1 MPLLR
6 IAGSRGK
13 ALAAPASAIVALL
26 GAAFVAPVPAAAG
39 TLGVAV
45 RNADGEP
52 VGDAVVYALPLDAR
66 GAPASIPQ
74 PVEIDQVDKEF
85 VPSVSVV
92 RVGTRVQFP
101 NRDQIRHHVYS
112 FSEAKSFEIPL
123 YEGIPAE
130 PILFDKPGPV
140 VLGCNIHDWMR
151 AYVFVVET
159 PYFALTGADGRARV
173 EVPEGEY
180 SVRVWHPALEG
191 DPDRQGQ
198 RASVSTEHASELRFA
213 IEQGR
218 IWRPRRS
225 PSLGGSG
232 YR

>member
-1 MPLLR
+1 LLR
-6 IAGSRGK
+6 IGRSRGELLE
-13 ALAAPASAIVALL
+13 ARAAAIVGLLFAACVASAPAA
-26 GAAFVAPVPAAAG
+26 GG
-39 TLGVAV
+39 TLGVVV
-45 RNADGEP
+45 RNGDGDP
-52 VGDAVVYALPLDAR
+52 VPDAVVYALPLDAQ
-66 GAPASIPQ
+66 GAPAAIPQ
-74 PVEIDQVDKEF
+74 PAKIDQVDKEF
-85 VPSVSVV
+85 VPNVSVV

-101 NRDQIRHHVYS
+101 NKDQIRHHVYS

-159 PYFALTGADGRARV
+159 PHFALTGADGRTSLEA
-173 EVPEGEY
+173 PAGEY
-180 SVRVWHPALEG
+180 QVHVWHPALEG
-191 DPDRQGQ
+191 DPAQQGQ
-198 RASVSTEHASELRFA
+198 RASVGTDQASELRFA

-218 IWRPRRS
+218 IWRPRRA
-225 PSLGGSG
+225 PSLGGAG

>member
-1 MPLLR
+1 MLR
-6 IAGSRGK
+6 IGGSRGK
-13 ALAAPASAIVALL
+13 ALEARARAIVALL
-26 GAAFVAPVPAAAG
+26 CAACLAPASAAGG

-52 VGDAVVYALPLDAR
+52 VEDAVVYALPLDAQ
-66 GAPASIPQ
+66 GAPAAIPQ
-74 PVEIDQVDKEF
+74 PAEIDQVDKEF
-85 VPSVSVV
+85 VPNVSVV

-123 YEGIPAE
+123 YAGIPTE

-159 PYFALTGADGRARV
+159 PYFALTGADGRASL
-173 EVPEGEY
+173 ETPAGEY

-191 DPDRQGQ
+191 DPAQQ
-198 RASVSTEHASELRFA
+198 AQHASVDADEASELHFA
-213 IEQGR
+213 IEQAR
-218 IWRPRRS
+218 IWRPRRAPS
-225 PSLGGSG
+225 PGGAS